1 MRLVL
6 SPSLVSAAVVAFTA
20 LGAFAAC
27 SSTSASSTAYD
38 AGEGTGGDDG
48 STTGC
53 TSLGGT
59 CESYAAGCPVLQQ
72 NSELCGNVVLVCC
85 LPPGGA
91 IIVTPDSGEQTDA
104 NATDA
109 SMMSTPPEA
118 GSIDAVAPPREASP
132 PPVEAG
138 HPTEDA
144 APPIDAQTD

>member
-6 SPSLVSAAVVAFTA
+6 SPSLVPAAVVAFTA
-20 LGAFAAC
+20 LAAFAAC

-38 AGEGTGGDDG
+38 AGEATGDDG

-59 CESYAAGCPVLQQ
+59 CESYASGCPVLQQ
-72 NSELCGNVVLVCC
+72 NPELCGNVVLVCC
-85 LPPGGA
+85 LPPGGP
-91 IIVTPDSGEQTDA
+91 IIVTPDSGEETDA

-109 SMMSTPPEA
+109 SMMSAPPEA
-118 GSIDAVAPPREASP
+118 GSTDAVAPTPDASS

-138 HPTEDA
+138 HPTVDA
-144 APPIDAQTD
+144 APPIDAPTD